1 MSKFLMLIGPAGSGK
16 STIAEQLREK
26 EGFIIY
32 SSDKIREELFG
43 DESVQANHKLVFD
56 TLHSRIIKSLEK
68 GESCIYDAT
77 NIRRDLREKFLHKI
91 SHISCEKTALV
102 LTTPAERCLEQNRNR
117 ARYVPEDVILCMCKN
132 IEYPTLEEGW
142 TNIIFN

>member
-1 MSKFLMLIGPAGSGK
+1 MKFIMLVGPAGSGK

-43 DESVQANHKLVFD
+43 DEGIQTNHKLVFD
-56 TLHSRIIKSLEK
+56 TLHSRIIESLEK
-68 GESCIYDAT
+68 GENCIYDAT

-102 LTTPAERCLEQNRNR
+102 LTTSVEKCLEQNRNR
-117 ARYVPEDVILCMCKN
+117 ARYVPEDVIQCMCKN